1 MAITIDKQAVKRL
14 SRTMNWYGNHWKVGD
29 SFSEQRA
36 ADCDRAADTLL
47 TLLAALDAAKAR
59 ERVYQQFSHA
69 LLCDDANWATAIFC
83 EHDFLRDFVDTLSPD
98 PPIQERHA
106 LAEYVAKERAEA
118 YRQGWT
124 FAYGQWEHT
133 ASVPDPDY
141 TPAAVR
147 QETNDD

>member
-1 MAITIDKQAVKRL
+1 MTQKKEAAERL
-14 SRTMNWYGNHWKVGD
+14 ERPHPQDVAHGYKAEPTMDELWGAL
-29 SFSEQRA
+29 SA
-36 ADCDRAADTLL
+36 AY
-47 TLLAALDAAKAR
+47 AALDAAEAEKRAAVAAAYEKAMDR
-59 ERVYQQFSHA
+59 MRQAAATEDDLGHTVNAA
-69 LLCDDANWATAIFC
+69 LFDTAVALIRA
-83 EHDFLRDFVDTLSPD
+83 LSDTD
-98 PPIQERHA
+98 A

>member
-1 MAITIDKQAVKRL
+1 MTQIDKEAVERL
-14 SRTMNWYGNHWKVGD
+14 CHHIHNACDCQFGITDIEGTL
-29 SFSEQRA
+29 RA
-36 ADCDRAADTLL
+36 LR
-47 TLLAALDAAKAR
+47 AALDAAKAR

>member
-1 MAITIDKQAVKRL
+1 MTQIDKESVERL
-14 SRTMNWYGNHWKVGD
+14 CHHIHNACDCQFGITDIEGTL
-29 SFSEQRA
+29 RA
-36 ADCDRAADTLL
+36 LR
-47 TLLAALDAAKAR
+47 AALDAAKAR

-106 LAEYVAKERAEA
+106 LAEYAEKVRAEERERCA
-118 YRQGWT
+118 KIAEDHR
-124 FAYGQWEHT
+124 ARDMWEAIDAGAGYSSAARDIAT
-133 ASVPDPDY
+133 AI
-141 TPAAVR
+141 R